1 VLVYLKPELNAY
13 ILPERLWLDKAHFL
27 ITILALLAGI
37 YTWLSMKKD
46 GDSQSLLSKIQ
57 WVLITISILSGVL
70 MMIKFEAIEP
80 LVSIAYTV
88 FDVSI
93 VLIIIVS
100 IIYLINN
107 QFVKNLRISNL

>member
-1 VLVYLKPELNAY
+1 
-13 ILPERLWLDKAHFL
+13 
-27 ITILALLAGI
+27 
-37 YTWLSMKKD
+37 
-46 GDSQSLLSKIQ
+46 
-57 WVLITISILSGVL
+57 